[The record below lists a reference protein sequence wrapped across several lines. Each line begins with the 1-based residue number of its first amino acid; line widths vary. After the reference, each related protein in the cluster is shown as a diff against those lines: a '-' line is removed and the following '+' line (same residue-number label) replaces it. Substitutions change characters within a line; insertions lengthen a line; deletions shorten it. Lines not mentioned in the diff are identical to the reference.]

1 VNDDDQAWAT
11 EVHAAWVPPRRTL
24 QDPPA
29 TVIPAAGE
37 PPPGLSRRQRRRWKA
52 AERERLDLAK
62 RQDRRDVMAKDQTSR
77 VPALLLVLGVIL
89 ALLVIRAVFGG
100 EDQTAGPG
108 APADQGAPPSAVLA
122 APPAP
127 PTAPQV
133 QQTPVQAVLLW
144 YPKVC
149 GSSPEDPQASRYARA
164 SALMTPDAFTQVA
177 ATYPQPVEWTC
188 TGITARQVGSSGP
201 TAVVAYDATRV
212 LTTGE
217 KPPVHEVRTVQLT
230 AGSWLIGPVTGAG

>member
-1 VNDDDQAWAT
+1 MANDRA
-11 EVHAAWVPPRRTL
+11 
-24 QDPPA
+24 
-29 TVIPAAGE
+29 
-37 PPPGLSRRQRRRWKA
+37 
-52 AERERLDLAK
+52 
-62 RQDRRDVMAKDQTSR
+62 SR

-89 ALLVIRAVFGG
+89 AVVVVRAVFFGG
-100 EDQTAGPG
+100 GDPAADPG
-108 APADQGAPPSAVLA
+108 APADQGAPSSAVAA
-122 APPAP
+122 APPVPP

-133 QQTPVQAVLLW
+133 QQTAVQAVLVW

-149 GSSPEDPQASRYARA
+149 GSSPEDPQADRYARA

-188 TGITARQVGSSGP
+188 TGITARQVGSSGS

-217 KPPVHEVRTVQLT
+217 QT
-230 AGSWLIGPVTGAG
+230 AGP